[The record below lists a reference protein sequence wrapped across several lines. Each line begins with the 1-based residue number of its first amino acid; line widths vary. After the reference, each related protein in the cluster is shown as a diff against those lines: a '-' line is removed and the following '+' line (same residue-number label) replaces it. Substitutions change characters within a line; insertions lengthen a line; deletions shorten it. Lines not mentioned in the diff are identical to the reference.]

1 MKTAVTV
8 TNCVQ
13 IGIETWRDVCT
24 TKVFDENATLG
35 EIDQWVK
42 SIDKTLPLSGVKF
55 GDIVE

>member
-8 TNCVQ
+8 TTCVQ

-35 EIDQWVK
+35 EIDKWVK
-42 SIDKTLPLSGVKF
+42 ALIKLHHYQA
-55 GDIVE
+55 